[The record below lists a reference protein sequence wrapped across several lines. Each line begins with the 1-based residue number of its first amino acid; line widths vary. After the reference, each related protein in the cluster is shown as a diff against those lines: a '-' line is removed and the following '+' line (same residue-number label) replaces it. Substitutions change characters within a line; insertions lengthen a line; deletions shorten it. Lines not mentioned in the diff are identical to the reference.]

1 MPLELRDI
9 RLVQAVAEQGSLT
22 RAGNVLFLT
31 QSALS
36 RQLADLERRLG
47 VALFQRS
54 GRRMVPTPAA
64 DRRTIWARHT
74 CFWGLLRFAATA
86 FRWRRMAGVTVRDIS
101 VRIQQI
107 HMPRPNRNPP
117 TGFKC

>member
-1 MPLELRDI
+1 MTLEVRDI
-9 RLVQAVAEQGSLT
+9 RLVQAVAEEGSLT
-22 RAGNVLFLT
+22 KAGNVLFLT

-64 DRRTIWARHT
+64 ERLLESGREIMGAVARAEEEARAAA
-74 CFWGLLRFAATA
+74 GNAEAVLRFSTDGSQ
-86 FRWRRMAGVTVRDIS
+86 W
-101 VRIQQI
+101 
-107 HMPRPNRNPP
+107 
-117 TGFKC
+117 